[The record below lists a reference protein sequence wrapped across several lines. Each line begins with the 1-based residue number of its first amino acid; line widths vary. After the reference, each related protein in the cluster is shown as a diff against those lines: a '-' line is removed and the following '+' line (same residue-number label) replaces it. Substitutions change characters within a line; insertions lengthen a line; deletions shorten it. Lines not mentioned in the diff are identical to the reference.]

1 MYSKSI
7 LVFLFEGGARMYDVV
22 IIGAG
27 INGGLLAQ
35 RLSKFDLKI
44 ALLEKDNDVANEATA
59 ANSAI
64 IHSGHDPKT
73 GTLKAKLNL
82 RGNHLWEDVCK
93 ELKVDFIRN
102 GAFVVAVNEEEKVR
116 LKELYDQ
123 AQERGIPSRLL
134 NREEALELEPN
145 LSDLVVEALD
155 LPSTGIVSPWEVTIA
170 AVEDAM
176 NHGLELFLHHKVI
189 NIDKK
194 EGYFDVTT
202 PKRVF
207 QAKVVVNAAGV
218 YSDEVYAMVSK
229 QTHYKITPRRGEY
242 YVLDRAVKPVV
253 SRTIYPL
260 PSEKGK
266 GVLVVPTIHDNI
278 LIGPNSDVISDKEG
292 KDNTAAALAYIKE
305 QVAKTVKNIPMHTII
320 RTYVGLR
327 PSHLDY
333 DFVIEESK
341 DVKNFINLIG
351 VDSPG
356 LAASP
361 AIAEYVER
369 IISDM
374 LPLKP
379 RNGERMPRRPWIIL
393 NRMNAEQKQ
402 AMFEQDN
409 KFGQMVC
416 RCELVSEG
424 EIIDVIHRNAGAR
437 TVKAVKRRVRAGA
450 GRCQGGFCEPRVIAI
465 LARELNIKPTQVLL
479 DADDSMILVGETKEN
494 LA

>member
-1 MYSKSI
+1 
-7 LVFLFEGGARMYDVV
+7 MYDVV

-64 IHSGHDPKT
+64 IHSGHDPKA
-73 GTLKAKLNL
+73 GTLKAKLNV

-93 ELKVDFIRN
+93 ELSVDFIRN
-102 GAFVVAVNEEEKVR
+102 GAFVVAVNEEERKS
-116 LKELYDQ
+116 LKALHDQ
-123 AQERGIPSRLL
+123 AQERGVPSRILS
-134 NREEALELEPN
+134 REEAIELEPN

-155 LPSTGIVSPWEVTIA
+155 LPSTAIVSPWEVTIA

-189 NIDKK
+189 NIEKK
-194 EGYFDVTT
+194 DGYFDVTT
-202 PKRVF
+202 PKGVI
-207 QAKVVVNAAGV
+207 QAKVVINAAGV
-218 YSDEVYAMVSK
+218 YSDEIYSMVSNNS
-229 QTHYKITPRRGEY
+229 HYKITPRRGEY

-278 LIGPNSDVISDKEG
+278 LIGPNSDIISDKEG
-292 KDNTAAALAYIKE
+292 KDNTAAALAYVKE
-305 QVAKTVKNIPMHTII
+305 QVSKTVKNIPMHTII

-333 DFVIEESK
+333 DFVIQEAE

-356 LAASP
+356 LASAP
-361 AIAEYVER
+361 AIAEYVEQ
-369 IISDM
+369 IVSNMI
-374 LPLKP
+374 PLKVKTEP
-379 RNGERMPRRPWIIL
+379 RTPRRP
-393 NRMNAEQKQ
+393 
-402 AMFEQDN
+402 
-409 KFGQMVC
+409 
-416 RCELVSEG
+416 
-424 EIIDVIHRNAGAR
+424 
-437 TVKAVKRRVRAGA
+437 
-450 GRCQGGFCEPRVIAI
+450 
-465 LARELNIKPTQVLL
+465 
-479 DADDSMILVGETKEN
+479 
-494 LA
+494 

>member
-1 MYSKSI
+1 
-7 LVFLFEGGARMYDVV
+7 MYDVL

-35 RLSKFDLKI
+35 RLSKYNLRI

-73 GTLKAKLNL
+73 GTLKAKLNV
-82 RGNHLWEDVCK
+82 RGNALWDDLCK

-102 GAFVVAVNEEEKVR
+102 GAFVVAVNDEEK
-116 LKELYDQ
+116 LKLNELYHQ
-123 AQERGIPSRLL
+123 AQERGVPSRLL
-134 NREEALELEPN
+134 NRDEAILLEPN
-145 LSDLVVEALD
+145 LSDLVIEVLD
-155 LPSTGIVSPWEVTIA
+155 LPSTGIISPWEVTIA

-176 NHGLELFLHHKVI
+176 NNGLELFLDHKVT
-189 NIDKK
+189 NIDRK

-202 PKRVF
+202 PKGVF
-207 QAKVVVNAAGV
+207 QAKVIINSAGL
-218 YSDEVYAMVSK
+218 YSDDIYAMVSK
-229 QTHYKITPRRGEY
+229 QNSYKITPRRGEY
-242 YVLDRAVKPVV
+242 YVLDRAIKPVV

-278 LIGPNSDVISDKEG
+278 LIGPNSDIITNKEG
-292 KDNTAAALAYIKE
+292 KDNTSAALQYVKE
-305 QVAKTVKNIPMHTII
+305 QVAKTVKNIPMHTVI

-327 PSHLDY
+327 PSHLEY
-333 DFVIEESK
+333 DFVIEEAK

-351 VDSPG
+351 IDSPG
-356 LAASP
+356 IASAP
-361 AIAEYVER
+361 AITEYVLDILSNMVPLNEKTEPR
-369 IISDM
+369 IS
-374 LPLKP
+374 
-379 RNGERMPRRPWIIL
+379 RRPWLIL
-393 NRMNAEQKQ
+393 NRMTVEEKQ
-402 AMFEQDN
+402 AMFEKDS
-409 KFGQMVC
+409 KFGQMIC
-416 RCELVSEG
+416 RCEHVSEG
-424 EIIDVIHRNAGAR
+424 EIVDVIHRNAGAK

-465 LARELNIKPTQVLL
+465 LARELNIKPTEVLL
-479 DADDSMILVGETKEN
+479 DSDESTILVGETKEN

>member
-1 MYSKSI
+1 
-7 LVFLFEGGARMYDVV
+7 MYDVV

-64 IHSGHDPKT
+64 IHSGHDPKA
-73 GTLKAKLNL
+73 GTLKAKLNV

-93 ELKVDFIRN
+93 ELSVDFIRN
-102 GAFVVAVNEEEKVR
+102 GAFVVAVNDEEKER
-116 LKELYDQ
+116 LKELHAQ
-123 AQERGIPSRLL
+123 SQERGVPSRILS
-134 NREEALELEPN
+134 REEAIELEPN

-155 LPSTGIVSPWEVTIA
+155 LPSTAIVSPWEVTIA

-176 NHGLELFLHHKVI
+176 NHGVELFLHHKVI
-189 NIDKK
+189 NIEKK
-194 EGYFDVTT
+194 DGYFDVTT
-202 PKRVF
+202 PKKVI
-207 QAKVVVNAAGV
+207 QAKVVINAAGV
-218 YSDEVYAMVSK
+218 YSDEIYSMVSK
-229 QTHYKITPRRGEY
+229 HSHYKITPRRGEY

-260 PSEKGK
+260 PSDKGK

-278 LIGPNSDVISDKEG
+278 LIGPNSDIISDKEG
-292 KDNTAAALAYIKE
+292 KDNTAAALAYVKE
-305 QVAKTVKNIPMHTII
+305 QVSKTVKNIPMHTII

-333 DFVIEESK
+333 DFVIQEAE

-356 LAASP
+356 LASAP
-361 AIAEYVER
+361 AIAEYVEQ
-369 IISDM
+369 IVSNMIT
-374 LPLKP
+374 LKEKTEP
-379 RNGERMPRRPWIIL
+379 RTPRRPWIIL
-393 NRMNAEQKQ
+393 NRMTPEEKQ
-402 AMFEQDN
+402 SMFEQDS
-409 KFGQMVC
+409 KFGQMIC

-424 EIIDVIHRNAGAR
+424 EIVDVIHRNAGAR

-479 DADDSMILVGETKEN
+479 DADDSTILVGETKEN

>member
-1 MYSKSI
+1 
-7 LVFLFEGGARMYDVV
+7 VFLFEGGAHMYDVV

-35 RLSKFDLKI
+35 RLSKYDLRV

-73 GTLKAKLNL
+73 GTLKAKLNI
-82 RGNHLWEDVCK
+82 RGNALWEDLCK

-102 GAFVVAVNEEEKVR
+102 GAFVVAVNEEERIK
-116 LKELYDQ
+116 LKELYHQ
-123 AQERGIPSRLL
+123 AQERGVPSRLI
-134 NREEALELEPN
+134 NRDEAIALEPN
-145 LSDLVVEALD
+145 LSDAVVEALD

-170 AVEDAM
+170 AIEDAM
-176 NHGLELFLHHKVI
+176 NHGLHLFLSHKVVS
-189 NIDKK
+189 IDKK
-194 EGYFDVTT
+194 EGYFDITT
-202 PKRVF
+202 PKAVF
-207 QAKVVVNAAGV
+207 QSKIIINAAGV
-218 YSDEVYAMVSK
+218 YSDEIYAMVSK

-278 LIGPNSDVISDKEG
+278 LIGPNSDIISDKEG
-292 KDNTAAALAYIKE
+292 KDNTAEALAYVKE

-333 DFVIEESK
+333 DFVIEESH

-356 LAASP
+356 LASAP
-361 AIAEYVER
+361 AIAEYVQN
-369 IISDM
+369 ILSDM
-374 LPLKP
+374 VPLRPKTEP
-379 RNGERMPRRPWIIL
+379 RTPRRPWIIL
-393 NRMNAEQKQ
+393 NRMNVDEKQ
-402 AMFEQDN
+402 AMFEKDA

-465 LARELNIKPTQVLL
+465 LARELRIKPTQVLL
-479 DADDSMILVGETKEN
+479 DSDESTILVGETKEN